1 MGTSMAQRRVAMR
14 KGRSGDLDRHSLRL
28 ILAFSLVTGL
38 ATVFTL
44 IASSI
49 SAGGAASDWTV
60 YHHDLG
66 GSGVDTS
73 GALPS
78 AAIPAW
84 TSAPLDGQ
92 VYGEPLV
99 AGNLVYVA
107 TENDTVDALAASS
120 GALVWS
126 THLGTPVPSSAL
138 PCGDIRPTV
147 GITSTPVIDEARGEI
162 FVVADEMIN
171 GTPSHELV
179 GLNLST
185 GVVMLNQD
193 IDPPGAYTPA
203 LLQRVAL
210 TLDAGE
216 VTFGFGGNFGD
227 CSSYHGWVVEVPEA
241 GGPMSTLEIDGA
253 PGASQGAVWM
263 GGAAPI
269 VDGQGNIWV
278 AVGNGSS
285 GGPFDL
291 SDSVLELSASL
302 QLEQIFTP
310 STRSTD
316 NASDLDLGSSSPVL
330 LANGEVLQAGKSQT
344 AYLLSQAHLGGIGG
358 QQATLNN
365 FCGADVDGGSAVVG
379 SVAYMPCQSGV
390 MAVQTSAAPPAL
402 GVLWKTPTGAGGPPI
417 VAGGLIWTISQS
429 GTLFGLNPANGQ
441 ALEEFTLGAEANH
454 FPTPAAGDGLLLAA
468 SSNAVHAFF
477 TASAPVVGMAATADG
492 GGYWLAATD
501 GGVFSFG
508 DAPFHGSMGGQ
519 HLNAPIVAIAVTPD
533 GGGYWEVASDGGVF
547 AFGDAGYFGSM
558 GGRPLNKPVVGFAA
572 TADGR
577 GYWEVASDGGVF
589 SFGDAQFHG
598 SMGGQPLNKPVVGIA
613 ADRASG
619 GYWEVASDGGVFSF
633 GAPFFGSTGNL
644 HLNQPVV
651 AINATPDG
659 NGYRFVASDGGIFD
673 YGDAGYFGSM
683 GGQPLNAPVTGMA
696 TTPDDRGYWEV
707 GADGGIFGF
716 GDAGFHGSRG

>member
-1 MGTSMAQRRVAMR
+1 LGH
-14 KGRSGDLDRHSLRL
+14 HSLRL
-28 ILAFSLVTGL
+28 ILTFSLVTGL
-38 ATVFTL
+38 ATAFTL
-44 IASSI
+44 IASSA
-49 SAGGAASDWTV
+49 SAGAATSDWTV
-60 YHHDLG
+60 YHHDVG

-78 AAIPAW
+78 TATPAW

-99 AGNLVYVA
+99 AGNLVYVT
-107 TENDTVDALAASS
+107 TENDTVDALAAST

-126 THLGTPVPSSAL
+126 AHLGTPVPSSAL
-138 PCGDIRPTV
+138 PCGDIGPTV

-171 GTPSHELV
+171 GVPSHELV
-179 GLNLST
+179 GLSLST
-185 GVVMLNQD
+185 GVVMLNQNV
-193 IDPPGAYTPA
+193 DPPGAYTPA

-210 TLDAGE
+210 TLDAGM
-216 VTFGFGGNFGD
+216 VIFGFGGNFGD

-241 GGPMSTLEIDGA
+241 GGPMSTLELDEA

-269 VDGQGNIWV
+269 VDGQGDIWV

-330 LANGEVLQAGKSQT
+330 LANGEVLQAGKSHT

-358 QQATLNN
+358 QQATLTN
-365 FCGADVDGGSAVVG
+365 FCGADVEGGSAVVG

-402 GVLWKTPTGAGGPPI
+402 GVLWKTPTGAGGPLI

-429 GTLFGLNPANGQ
+429 GILFGLNPANGQ

-477 TASAPVVGMAATADG
+477 TAPPPVVGVAATADG
-492 GGYWLAATD
+492 GGYWSAATD

-519 HLNAPIVAIAVTPD
+519 RLNAPIVAIAATPD

-572 TADGR
+572 TADGQ

-598 SMGGQPLNKPVVGIA
+598 SMGGQHLNEPIVGIA

-633 GAPFFGSTGNL
+633 GAPFFGSTGNI
-644 HLNQPVV
+644 HLNRPVV
-651 AINATPDG
+651 AINASPDG

-683 GGQPLNAPVTGMA
+683 GGRPLNAPVTGMA
-696 TTPDDRGYWEV
+696 TTPDDHGYWEV
-707 GADGGIFGF
+707 AADGGIFGF
-716 GDAGFHGSRG
+716 GDAGFHGSRARLNR

>member
-1 MGTSMAQRRVAMR
+1 MR
-14 KGRSGDLDRHSLRL
+14 KGHCGQLDHHSLRL
-28 ILAFSLVTGL
+28 ILVLSLLTGL
-38 ATVFTL
+38 ATAFTL
-44 IASSI
+44 GVSST
-49 SAGGAASDWTV
+49 SAGAAAGDWTV
-60 YHHDLG
+60 YHHDVG

-73 GALPS
+73 GAVSS
-78 AAIPAW
+78 AATPAW
-84 TSAPLDGQ
+84 TSTPLDGQ

-99 AGNLVYVA
+99 AGNLVYVT
-107 TENDTVDALAASS
+107 TENDTVDALAASN
-120 GALVWS
+120 GALAWS

-138 PCGDIRPTV
+138 PCGDISPTV

-162 FVVADEMIN
+162 FVVADEMIS
-171 GTPSHELV
+171 GVPSHELV
-179 GLNLST
+179 GLSLST
-185 GVVMLNQD
+185 GVVMLNQNV
-193 IDPPGAYTPA
+193 DPPGAYTPA

-210 TLDAGE
+210 TLDAGK
-216 VTFGFGGNFGD
+216 VIFGFGGNFGD

-241 GGPMSTLEIDGA
+241 GGPMSMLELDPA

-278 AVGNGSS
+278 AVGNGSVAAS

-330 LANGEVLQAGKSQT
+330 LANGEVLQAGKSRT

-358 QQATLNN
+358 QQATLTN
-365 FCGADVDGGSAVVG
+365 FCGADVEGGSAVVG
-379 SVAYMPCQSGV
+379 SVAYIPCQSGV

-402 GVLWKTPTGAGGPPI
+402 GVLWKTTTGAGGPPI

-429 GTLFGLNPANGQ
+429 GILFGLNPANGK
-441 ALEEFTLGAEANH
+441 AVEEFTLGAEANH

-477 TASAPVVGMAATADG
+477 TAPPAVIGIAATADG

-519 HLNAPIVAIAVTPD
+519 HLNAPIVAIAASPD
-533 GGGYWEVASDGGVF
+533 GGGYWLVASDGGVF

-558 GGRPLNKPVVGFAA
+558 GGRPLNKPIVGIVAS
-572 TADGR
+572 ADGQ
-577 GYWEVASDGGVF
+577 GYWLVASDGGVF

-598 SMGGQPLNKPVVGIA
+598 SMGGQHLNQPVVGVA
-613 ADRASG
+613 ADWATG

-633 GAPFFGSTGNL
+633 GAPFFGSTGSL
-644 HLNQPVV
+644 HLNRPVV
-651 AINATPDG
+651 AINASPDG
-659 NGYRFVASDGGIFD
+659 NGYRFVASDGGVFD

-683 GGQPLNAPVTGMA
+683 GGRPLNAPMTGMA
-696 TTPDDRGYWEV
+696 TTPRDHGYWEV
-707 GADGGIFGF
+707 AADGGIFGF
-716 GDAGFHGSRG
+716 GDAGFHGSRAS